1 MSRFGKLAGTCL
13 ALMFCGTAMAEQ
25 VFRHGEFEVH
35 YVVLPTT
42 FLKPSISHDY
52 AIGRARNLAMVNI
65 SLIDKTGSP
74 VKCEVKGQAINLL
87 GQTKN
92 LNFRTV
98 TEDKAIYH
106 IAELRHDN
114 EEMMRFK
121 LEISGEFRKII
132 AVEFEQKLYW
142 EEEYANRHRKQ

>member
-1 MSRFGKLAGTCL
+1 ML
-13 ALMFCGTAMAEQ
+13 CGTATAEQ
-25 VFRHGEFEVH
+25 MFRHGDFEVH

-52 AIGRARNLAMVNI
+52 AISRARNRAMVNI
-65 SLIDKTGSP
+65 SMIDKTGNP

-87 GQTKN
+87 GQAKN

-106 IAELRHDN
+106 IAELKHDN

-142 EEEYANRHRKQ
+142 EEEYANRHRK